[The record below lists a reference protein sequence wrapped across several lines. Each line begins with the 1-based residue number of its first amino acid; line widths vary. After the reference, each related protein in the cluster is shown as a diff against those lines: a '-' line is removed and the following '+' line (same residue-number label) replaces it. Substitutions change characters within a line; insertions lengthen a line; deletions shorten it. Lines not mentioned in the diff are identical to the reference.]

1 VKPFLKR
8 SYKHKRILKKNI
20 LLKFEHLM
28 AFRVTNPILQNKMRN
43 FCDQH
48 LVEHFTR
55 NVLLLS
61 LLGNKKKQKKTKY
74 H

>member
-1 VKPFLKR
+1 
-8 SYKHKRILKKNI
+8 
-20 LLKFEHLM
+20 
-28 AFRVTNPILQNKMRN
+28 MRN

-61 LLGNKKKQKKTKY
+61 LLGNKKKTKKTNTIKRTPVGRNITIVR
-74 H
+74 